1 MRPTRWAMTLALL
14 TLGCEGRGASD
25 SIEMTMPSTGSAAP
39 AASVRR
45 QSGDGSGGG
54 AVGDVSGVLR
64 GVAVSGR
71 AKTEEAARE
80 QAGNAPPAP
89 PPAPDAANAQQ
100 GSASALAQSMLIRT
114 GNATLEVQALDP
126 AIARVRT
133 IAQQLGGF
141 VANTSVVGGRDQVRS
156 ATLELKIPAAR
167 FDQAVSG
174 LSPIGKVESVNV
186 MAEDVGE
193 EFVDVSARVA
203 NARRLEERLVRLL
216 ASQTGRLQDVL
227 AVERELARVRQEI
240 ERYEGRMRYLQ
251 SRVAVSTLVVNL
263 HEPFPIIAGA
273 PGANPIVDAF
283 RQAWRNFVT
292 SVAWLIAA
300 SGVLVPLL
308 VLLLVAWAAWHRWG
322 PDIRPRRHTTP
333 PPEPRPAPID

>member
-14 TLGCEGRGASD
+14 ALACEGGPASD
-25 SIEMTMPSTGSAAP
+25 SSELAMPSTGSAAP
-39 AASVRR
+39 VASARR

-54 AVGDVSGVLR
+54 AVGDVSGVLQ

-71 AKTEEAARE
+71 AEAEALE
-80 QAGNAPPAP
+80 QSANAPPAP
-89 PPAPDAANAQQ
+89 PPAPAEAKAQQ
-100 GSASALAQSMLIRT
+100 GSSSALARSMLIRT
-114 GNATLEVQALDP
+114 GDATLEVQALDP

-174 LSPIGKVESVNV
+174 LSPVGKVESVNV

-273 PGANPIVDAF
+273 RGANPIVDAF
-283 RQAWRNFVT
+283 RQAWRNFVGF
-292 SVAWLIAA
+292 VAWLIAA
-300 SGVLVPLL
+300 SGVLLPVL
-308 VLLLVAWAAWHRWG
+308 VLGLLAWAAWHRWG
-322 PDIRPRRHTTP
+322 PDLRPRRRPTP
-333 PPEPRPAPID
+333 PA